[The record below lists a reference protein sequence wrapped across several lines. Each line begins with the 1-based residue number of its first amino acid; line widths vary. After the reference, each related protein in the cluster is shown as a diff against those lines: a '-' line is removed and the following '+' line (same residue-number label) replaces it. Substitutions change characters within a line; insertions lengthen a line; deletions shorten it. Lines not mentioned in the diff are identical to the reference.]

1 MPSSNQPR
9 LWVALG
15 VTIAALLIVQQF
27 WQWEVE
33 RIEVGA
39 EKYLVRIHKWG
50 KDLPADEILPPDE
63 SYKGVMLEVS
73 PEGRYFLNPLFWTY
87 ELHELVQVPPGK
99 CLVLT
104 RKYGERI
111 LADRLA
117 RGEILALEGERGIVG
132 QVKLPGSYRLN
143 PYAYSW
149 QLVPAIEVGAD
160 QVGVR
165 TLKVGKD
172 PRDLPPPATP
182 NHYTVPAGYRGVQKE
197 YVQPGTY
204 YVNPYVETIAP
215 VEVRSH
221 RVELGDIEFPSRD
234 GFILK
239 PHVLVEYRV
248 EPQKAPEVFVRLS
261 DQGVLHQTDSTP
273 EEQQQNE
280 ILRRVIL
287 PHIRGYARIEG
298 SNFDA
303 RDFILTAAAKRDE
316 KVINNRERLQ
326 QALAEKVK
334 PRCEE
339 LGIEVRAVTL
349 ADMVPPADLAEQIK
363 ERDLARVELEKNK
376 NLVGQFKEAQKL
388 RGAEALKEQA
398 HAKVDAETKLVQAKT
413 LAEQNKQ
420 VQELKLKQEL
430 ESAQLR
436 LEAARLQAQAVL
448 TTGKAEAA
456 VIVAQNEAEVAG
468 LRKAMEGFASPSVY
482 AQYQILKRLAPTLKE
497 IFASDDSEFS
507 KLFSAYLTPA
517 PGNGKRP
524 APVAAASRP
533 AEGRATK

>member
-1 MPSSNQPR
+1 MTASNQPR
-9 LWVALG
+9 LWIALG
-15 VTIAALLIVQQF
+15 VTVGALLIVQQF
-27 WQWEVE
+27 WKWEVE

-50 KDLPADEILPPDE
+50 KDLPADEILAPND
-63 SYKGVMLEVS
+63 SYKGVLFNVD
-73 PEGRYFLNPLFWTY
+73 PEGRYFLNPVFWSY
-87 ELHELVQVPPGK
+87 EIHEIVKVPPGQ

-104 RKYGERI
+104 RKHGKRI
-111 LADRLA
+111 PPERLA
-117 RGEILALEGERGIVG
+117 RGEILAEEGERGILRDVY
-132 QVKLPGSYRLN
+132 LPGSYRLN
-143 PYAYSW
+143 PYAFSW
-149 QLVPAIEVGAD
+149 QPVKATEIGAD

-165 TLKVGKD
+165 NLKVGKD
-172 PRDLPPPATP
+172 PRELPPAAF
-182 NHYTVPAGYRGVQKE
+182 NKYTVPAGYRGVQQG

-204 YVNPYVETIAP
+204 YVNPFVETINP

-248 EPQKAPEVFVRLS
+248 KPQKAPELFVRLS
-261 DQGVLHQTDSTP
+261 DQGALHQADSTP
-273 EEQQQNE
+273 QEQQQNE

-303 RDFILTAAAKRDE
+303 RDFILTAAATKKDE
-316 KVINNRERLQ
+316 KVVNNRERLQ
-326 QALAEKVK
+326 HALAEKVK

-349 ADMVPPADLAEQIK
+349 ADMVPPADLADQIRQ
-363 ERDLARVELEKNK
+363 RDLARVELDKNK
-376 NLVGQFKEAQKL
+376 NLVGQFREAQKL
-388 RGAEALKEQA
+388 KGAEALKEQA

-420 VQELKLKQEL
+420 VQELRLKQEL

-436 LEAARLQAQAVL
+436 LDAARLQAQATL
-448 TTGKAEAA
+448 TTGKADAA
-456 VIVAQNEAEVAG
+456 VIDAQNEAEVAG
-468 LRKAMEGFASPSVY
+468 LRKAMEGFASPTVY
-482 AQYQILKRLAPTLKE
+482 AQYQILKRIAPTLKE

-507 KLFSAYLTPA
+507 KLFSAYLAPA
-517 PGNGKRP
+517 NGNGKPP
-524 APVAAASRP
+524 APVAAAGRP
-533 AEGRATK
+533 ADRVTK